1 VYDPNNVF
9 AKILRGELPCYKVYE
24 DADTIAFMDLMPQSD
39 GHLLVVPREAAV
51 DIYDLSDQAAEAAIR
66 TTKKLAQAVR
76 KAFRPDGLRLA
87 QFNGPASGQTVPHVH
102 FHIVPIYAD
111 QPLRGHARDRQ
122 EADVLKAHA
131 ERVIA
136 ALSELGS

>member
-9 AKILRGELPCYKVYE
+9 AKILRGDLPCYKVYE

-51 DIYDLSDQAAEAAIR
+51 EIFDLSDAAAEAAIR
-66 TTKKLAQAVR
+66 TTKKLAIAVR
-76 KAFRPDGLRLA
+76 KAFSPDGIRLA

-102 FHIVPIYAD
+102 FHIVPCYEGQAM
-111 QPLRGHARDRQ
+111 RGHARDRQ
-122 EADVLKAHA
+122 DAEVLRQHA

-136 ALSELGS
+136 ALRELDA